1 MTRLRAPAAAV
12 ALVAFAFALV
22 SAQVPDGVETF
33 DAAWT
38 IIRDSHFDRTMNGL
52 DWDAVRTELRP
63 RAAAAKSTG
72 ELRGVI
78 RDMLR
83 RLGLSHFALI
93 PSSADAP
100 GAPGDLS
107 ADPGFDV
114 RLVND
119 DLLVTRVNPSVPD
132 VRTGWRV
139 VQIGD
144 TAVADL
150 IHVLPGRRRPP
161 AEGATTAGSGQGA
174 EEPAGARTAGVGDSD
189 RLVKVEA
196 WRIAQTRLRGP
207 AGSKVDVKFEDG
219 SGTVVTRAL
228 ERRPDEGQPVTV
240 GNLPTMFVRVE
251 STKKQTPA
259 GATVGVIGFNVWM
272 AAVDAKFQKA
282 VDEFRQAD
290 GIVIDLRGN
299 PGGLAAML
307 MGISG
312 HFVGERKTLGVMKTR
327 DSEVPLRFFANP
339 RLVSATGE
347 RVAPFAG
354 PLAILVDAMSGSAS
368 ECFTG
373 GMQSIGR
380 ARVFGQTSMGQALPA
395 LFDRLPNGDVLI
407 HAYGDFVTSDGTR
420 LEGRGV
426 IPDEIQPIDRKELLA
441 GHDRPLEAALAW
453 IDRANT
459 AKTPQRP

>member
-1 MTRLRAPAAAV
+1 MRIRVPAAAIAAV
-12 ALVAFAFALV
+12 ALAAALL

-63 RAAAAKSTG
+63 RAAAARSTADV
-72 ELRGVI
+72 RDVV
-78 RDMLR
+78 RDMLG

-93 PSSADAP
+93 PSIASGP
-100 GAPGDLS
+100 GATGDLG

-114 RLVND
+114 RLAGN
-119 DLLVTRVNPSVPD
+119 DLLVTRVDAD
-132 VRTGWRV
+132 VSQVHAGWRV

-144 TAVADL
+144 TPVGDL
-150 IHVLPGRRRPP
+150 IRTLPGESDAEAERPP
-161 AEGATTAGSGQGA
+161 AAAGDHDAAGR
-174 EEPAGARTAGVGDSD
+174 GARIAN
-189 RLVKVEA
+189 VEA
-196 WRIAQTRLRGP
+196 WRMAQTRLRGP

-219 SGTVVTRAL
+219 SARLVTVAL

-240 GNLPTMFVRVE
+240 GSLPTMFVHVE
-251 STKKQTPA
+251 SARKRTPA

-272 AAVDAKFQKA
+272 AAVDAQFQKA

-327 DSEVPLRFFANP
+327 ESELRFVANP

-368 ECFTG
+368 ECFAG

-380 ARVFGQTSMGQALPA
+380 ARIFGQPSMGQALPA

-426 IPDEIQPIDRKELLA
+426 IPDEIQPLRRDELLA
-441 GHDRPLEAALAW
+441 GRDRPLEAALAW
-453 IDRANT
+453 IDRV
-459 AKTPQRP
+459 KTGGGTQHP